1 MPEGTRPE
9 DYKKAKEKADEQLK
23 NILDEYQY
31 DTSDAMSMAGM
42 SPLQL

>member
-31 DTSDAMSMAGM
+31 DTSDAMSHGRYE
-42 SPLQL
+42 SLQL